1 MPIVDDIRAKR
12 TSPDDSLES
21 WVMDKV
27 DSWEEN
33 YSSNYRSKH
42 NEYYRLFRGI
52 WAQEDA
58 TRGTERSRIVSPAI
72 QQAVESNVAEIEEAA
87 FGRGNFFTITDDR
100 NDPDQA
106 DVLQLRT
113 MMHEDFGKLGTK
125 QQIAEIILNAA
136 IFGTGIGEV
145 VLDTIT
151 ESVPTE
157 EITPDGQNRIIGVT
171 EVERVVT
178 KLIPIMPKHFRID
191 SAATNLEDA
200 LGCAIDRDVP
210 THTIEILQ
218 ESGVYLDTPIQT
230 DITSDERMPDIE
242 IRTAAK
248 GQTRL
253 TKYFGLVPRHLLED
267 AKMPPNSEIV
277 ELLDE
282 DDEGS
287 FYIEA
292 IVIIA
297 DGGQLLKA
305 EQNPNMMGDR
315 NVVAFQWDKLPGMFW
330 GRGVVE
336 KGYNSQKALDAE
348 MRARID
354 ALGLTVHPM
363 MGVDASRM
371 PRGAKPTVAPG
382 KMILTNGNPSEV
394 LMPFKFGEVSQITF
408 PQAQSLMTMVQNAT
422 GAIDISPGN
431 INADQG
437 AAAMSMSKGSVL
449 KRHKRTQLNFEE
461 AFLVPFICKVAW
473 RYMQYEP
480 EKFPARDYKFIVKG
494 NLGIVAREYEVA
506 QLGQILQTVGDDS
519 PLKPALIEA
528 IVDHMNVSNKEEI
541 IALMKEANKPNPEQ
555 EKAAE
560 ELRQAQMAFQASQTA
575 ALNGQAAES
584 QARAEK
590 YNAEMRAVPVKLE
603 TEQLKVAAMMDNED
617 DKNFDRRMQ
626 ILDRQLKERSLEVKE
641 EKVVAKKPQQP
652 QQAPVEPALP
662 SFRPFK

>member
-1 MPIVDDIRAKR
+1 MAIVDLKEKR
-12 TSPDDSLES
+12 SSPDDSLES

-27 DSWEEN
+27 DSWDEHYN
-33 YSSNYRSKH
+33 SNYRNKH
-42 NEYYRLFRGI
+42 DEYYRLFRGI

-87 FGRGNFFTITDDR
+87 FGRGTFFTITDDK

-106 DVLQLRT
+106 DVMQLRQ

-151 ESVPTE
+151 ETIPDE
-157 EITPDGQNRIIGVT
+157 EVTPDGKSRIIGVR
-171 EVERVVT
+171 EVERTVT
-178 KLIPIMPKHFRID
+178 KLIPVMPKHFRID
-191 SAATNLEDA
+191 SAATNLNDS

-218 ESGVYLDTPIQT
+218 ERGIYLDTTILT
-230 DITSDERMPDIE
+230 DVTDVERMPDVE
-242 IRTAAK
+242 ISAPAK
-248 GQTRL
+248 GQSRL
-253 TKYFGLVPRHLLED
+253 TKYFGLVPRHLLEN
-267 AKMPPNSEIV
+267 AKMPPNSEVV
-277 ELLDE
+277 EILNE

-292 IVIIA
+292 VVIIA

-371 PRGAKPTVAPG
+371 PRGAKPTIAPG
-382 KMILTNGNPSEV
+382 KMILTNGSPKEV
-394 LMPFKFGEVSQITF
+394 LHPFKFGEVSQITF

-480 EKFPARDYKFIVKG
+480 EKFPAKDYKFIVKG

-541 IALMKEANKPNPEQ
+541 IALMKQANQPNPEQ
-555 EKAAE
+555 QQANE

-603 TEQLKVAAMMDNED
+603 TEQLKVAAMMDDED

-626 ILDRQLKERSLEVKE
+626 ILDRQLKERSLEVKQ
-641 EKVVAKKPQQP
+641 EKAVARKPQQP
-652 QQAPVEPALP
+652 QQPPTAPELP
-662 SFRPFK
+662 RFKPFK